1 MLGTGNMR
9 HGGARDRKQ
18 PGHLL
23 PIDLRDS
30 RSERKLEAT
39 IQIAGSLAILRVSA
53 YNFRCNGRS
62 ARRVPAARRPR
73 SHMSS
78 LKEYHRKRQFE
89 DTPEPRGAV
98 APPQAERARFVVQKH
113 DATRL
118 HYDFRLEV
126 DGVLKSWA
134 VPKGPSLNP
143 DDKRLAME
151 VEDHPLDYAN
161 FEGVIPKGNYGA
173 GPVMVWDAGYFA
185 PGGDI
190 HAMLRKGDLK
200 FTLHGEKLRGEFA
213 LVRIKS
219 PQDPKGKPW
228 LLIKHRDEAA
238 DPHWRIDQ
246 HDGSVLS
253 GRTLA
258 EIEAGI
264 EGSGGRDP
272 LDPAS
277 LDGARRAPTPTEV
290 RPMLATLADKP
301 FSDPNW
307 LFEIKWDGVRAL
319 AWIRDG
325 KLELRSRT
333 ARTVTSVYPE
343 LQRLPENLAR
353 HTLLLDGEIVALD
366 SSGRSDFGRL
376 QNRMNVARPS
386 PELVRGTPVIFYFF
400 DVLYSDG
407 YDLRHVALVDRKEF
421 LRALLGENNRES
433 LFRFSD
439 HQIEHGKELFEA
451 AKEQGLEGILAKFTR
466 SFYSETRDSDWLKIK
481 ITRDLDAVIGGY
493 TDPRRSREFFG
504 ALLLGLYRGES
515 LEFIGGVGTGFDREK
530 LQDIYDRI
538 KEHATGKCPFSVTP
552 KTSEPA
558 HWLKPQLVA
567 KVKYANWTHDEHL
580 RAPVFLGIEDDRAP
594 EDCRFEN
601 EQPASS
607 AEVRAHVHEA
617 PPRSAVHSVESTSAP
632 EAADLSDGSVVEREI
647 MENKAESLTLDFG
660 GKRVKLTHLNK
671 VYFPESGYTKRMVL
685 AYYAR
690 VASAMLPFLQD
701 RPLVL
706 RRYPD
711 GIIGEAFFQ
720 KEVGRGVPDWIDT
733 ATVYSDERGAEMQYF
748 VANDLAALLYL
759 TNLGCIDHNPWSS
772 RRDDLEH
779 PDYVFFDLDP
789 SDGTDFSTVVAVGRA
804 VLDVLART
812 GLKVYIKTSGATGL
826 HIYIPLEHGYTYEQV
841 RTFGSIVGRLAAANV
856 PEMVTQ
862 ERIVVKRK
870 PGTVLIDAE
879 QNAYGRPLATVYSVR
894 AFPGAPVSTPISPRE
909 LRPSLKP
916 SELNIKTVPADFKK
930 RQALWADFW
939 ENPQDLA
946 PALERLA
953 QAANGRRRSS

>member
-1 MLGTGNMR
+1 
-9 HGGARDRKQ
+9 
-18 PGHLL
+18 
-23 PIDLRDS
+23 
-30 RSERKLEAT
+30 
-39 IQIAGSLAILRVSA
+39 
-53 YNFRCNGRS
+53 
-62 ARRVPAARRPR
+62 
-73 SHMSS
+73 MSS
-78 LKEYHRKRQFE
+78 LKEYHRKREFE
-89 DTPEPRGAV
+89 VTPEPRGSL
-98 APPQAERARFVVQKH
+98 APEPAERARFVVQKH

-118 HYDFRLEV
+118 HYDFRLEI

-151 VEDHPLDYAN
+151 TEDHPLDYGS

-173 GPVMVWDAGYFA
+173 GPVMVWDAGYFE

-190 HAMLRKGDLK
+190 HAMLQKGDLK
-200 FTLHGEKLRGEFA
+200 FTLHGKKLKGEFA

-228 LLIKHRDEAA
+228 LMIKHRDEAA

-246 HDGSVLS
+246 HDGSVLT

-264 EGSGGRDP
+264 EGSGGRNP

-277 LDGARRAPTPTEV
+277 LDGARRAPIPSEV

-301 FSDPNW
+301 FSDPDW

-333 ARTVTSVYPE
+333 ARTVTSIYPE
-343 LQRLPENLAR
+343 LQRLPESLAR

-376 QNRMNVARPS
+376 QNRMNVAKPS
-386 PELVRGTPVIFYFF
+386 PELVRSTPVIFYFF
-400 DVLYSDG
+400 DVLYCDG
-407 YDLRHVALVDRKEF
+407 YDLRHVALIDRKDF
-421 LRALLGENNRES
+421 LRALLGDDTRES

-439 HQIEHGKELFEA
+439 HQLEHGKELFEA
-451 AKEQGLEGILAKFTR
+451 AKEQGLEGILAKYTR
-466 SFYSETRDSDWLKIK
+466 SVYSEARGPDWLKIK
-481 ITRDLDAVIGGY
+481 ITRDLEAVIGGY
-493 TDPRRSREFFG
+493 TDPRRSREFLG
-504 ALLLGLYRGES
+504 ALLVGLYRGES
-515 LEFIGGVGTGFDREK
+515 LEFIGGVGTGFDSDK
-530 LQDIYDRI
+530 LQEIYDRI
-538 KEHATGKCPFSVTP
+538 REYVEKECPFHVTP

-558 HWLKPQLVA
+558 HWLRPELVA
-567 KVKYANWTHDEHL
+567 KVKFANWTHDEHL
-580 RAPVFLGIEDDRAP
+580 RAPVFVAIEDDRAP

-601 EQPASS
+601 ERATS
-607 AEVRAHVHEA
+607 AAKVRAHVREA
-617 PPRSAVHSVESTSAP
+617 PARP
-632 EAADLSDGSVVEREI
+632 AAQEREAPDESSDI
-647 MENKAESLTLDFG
+647 ERELLENKAESLTLEFG
-660 GKRVKLTHLNK
+660 GRRVKLTHLNK
-671 VYFPESGYTKRMVL
+671 VYFPEGGYTKRMLL

-690 VASAMLPFLQD
+690 VAPLMLPFLRD

-711 GIIGEAFFQ
+711 GITGEAFFQ
-720 KEVGRGVPDWIDT
+720 KDVGRGAPDWIDT

-772 RRDDLEH
+772 RRDDLDH

-789 SDGTDFSTVVAVGRA
+789 SDGTAFATVVEVGRA

-812 GLKVYIKTSGATGL
+812 GLRVYIKTSGATGL
-826 HIYIPLEHGYTYEQV
+826 HIYLPLEQGYTYEQV
-841 RTFGSIVGRLAAANV
+841 RTFGSIVGRLAAASV
-856 PEMVTQ
+856 PELVTQ
-862 ERIVVKRK
+862 ERIVAKRK

-894 AFPGAPVSTPISPRE
+894 AFPGAPVSTPIAPRE

-916 SELNIKTVPADFKK
+916 SALNITTVPPELKT
-930 RQALWADFW
+930 RQELWSDFW

-953 QAANGRRRSS
+953 ETANRPRRSS

>member
-1 MLGTGNMR
+1 
-9 HGGARDRKQ
+9 
-18 PGHLL
+18 
-23 PIDLRDS
+23 
-30 RSERKLEAT
+30 
-39 IQIAGSLAILRVSA
+39 
-53 YNFRCNGRS
+53 
-62 ARRVPAARRPR
+62 
-73 SHMSS
+73 MSS

-89 DTPEPRGAV
+89 DTPEPKGSV
-98 APPQAERARFVVQKH
+98 APDSAARARFVVQKH

-118 HYDFRLEV
+118 HYDFRLEI

-151 VEDHPLDYAN
+151 VEDHPLDYAS

-173 GPVMVWDAGYFA
+173 GPVMLWDAGYFE
-185 PGGDI
+185 PTGDV
-190 HAMLRKGDLK
+190 HAMLQKGDLK
-200 FTLHGEKLRGEFA
+200 FTLHGEKLKGEFA

-246 HDGSVLS
+246 HDGSVS
-253 GRTLA
+253 TGRTLK

-264 EGSGGRDP
+264 AASGGRDP
-272 LDPAS
+272 LDPAT
-277 LDGARRAPTPTEV
+277 LDGARRAPMPSEV
-290 RPMLATLADKP
+290 RPMLATLVDKP
-301 FSDPNW
+301 FSDPDW
-307 LFEIKWDGVRAL
+307 LFEVKWDGVRAL

-333 ARTVTSVYPE
+333 SRTVTSTYPE
-343 LQRLPENLAR
+343 LQRLPDRLAS

-366 SSGRSDFGRL
+366 PSGRSDFGRL

-386 PELVRGTPVIFYFF
+386 PEQVRGTPVIFYLF
-400 DVLYSDG
+400 DILYCDG
-407 YDLRHVALVDRKEF
+407 YDLRHVALIDRKEF
-421 LRALLGENNRES
+421 LRALLGENGPETP
-433 LFRFSD
+433 FRYSD
-439 HQIEHGKELFEA
+439 HFLEQGKELFEA
-451 AKEQGLEGILAKFTR
+451 ARAQKLEGILAKYTR
-466 SFYSETRDSDWLKIK
+466 GFYSETRSTDWLKIK
-481 ITRDLDAVIGGY
+481 ILQDLYAVVGGY
-493 TDPRRSREFFG
+493 TEPRRSREFFG

-515 LEFIGGVGTGFDREK
+515 LEFIGGVGTGFDQDK
-530 LQDIYDRI
+530 LRTIYDRI
-538 KEHATGKCPFSVTP
+538 TPLNARESPFNVTP

-558 HWLKPQLVA
+558 HWLKPALVA
-567 KVKYANWTHDEHL
+567 KVKYSNWTHDGHL
-580 RAPVFLGIEDDRAP
+580 RAPVFLGLEDRAP
-594 EDCRFEN
+594 EECRFED
-601 EQPASS
+601 EQATSSAGVRAQVRQAPARSAAASSAVPASS
-607 AEVRAHVHEA
+607 EGG
-617 PPRSAVHSVESTSAP
+617 
-632 EAADLSDGSVVEREI
+632 DVEREL
-647 MENKAESLTLDFG
+647 MENKAESLSLDLG
-660 GKRVKLTHLNK
+660 GKRVKFTHLNK
-671 VYFPESGYTKRMVL
+671 VYFPESGYTKRMLL

-690 VASAMLPFLQD
+690 VAQFMLPFLED

-711 GIIGEAFFQ
+711 GITGEAFFQ
-720 KEVGRGVPDWIDT
+720 KEVGRGIPEWIDT
-733 ATVYSDERGAEMQYF
+733 ATVYSEERGAEMQYF

-789 SDGTDFSTVVAVGRA
+789 SEGTEFSAVVEVGKA
-804 VLDVLART
+804 VLDVLKHT

-826 HIYIPLEHGYTYEQV
+826 HMYIPLERGYTYEQV
-841 RTFGSIVGRLAAANV
+841 RTFGAIVGHLASAAV
-856 PEMVTQ
+856 PELVTH
-862 ERIVVKRK
+862 ERIVAKRK
-870 PGTVLIDAE
+870 AGTVLIDAE

-894 AFPGAPVSTPISPRE
+894 AFPGAPVSAPIAPRE

-916 SELNIKTVPADFKK
+916 ADLNIKTVPAELKK

-946 PALERLA
+946 PALERLSSKA
-953 QAANGRRRSS
+953 SRPRRSS

>member
-1 MLGTGNMR
+1 
-9 HGGARDRKQ
+9 
-18 PGHLL
+18 
-23 PIDLRDS
+23 
-30 RSERKLEAT
+30 
-39 IQIAGSLAILRVSA
+39 
-53 YNFRCNGRS
+53 
-62 ARRVPAARRPR
+62 
-73 SHMSS
+73 MSS

-89 DTPEPRGAV
+89 VTPEPRGSV
-98 APPQAERARFVVQKH
+98 APEAAERARFVVQKH

-118 HYDFRLEV
+118 HYDFRLEI

-151 VEDHPLDYAN
+151 TEDHPLDYAS

-173 GPVMVWDAGYFA
+173 GPVMVWDAGYFETS
-185 PGGDI
+185 GDL
-190 HAMLRKGDLK
+190 HAMLQKGDLK
-200 FTLHGEKLRGEFA
+200 FTLHGEKLKGEFA

-228 LLIKHRDEAA
+228 LMIKHRDEAA
-238 DPHWRIDQ
+238 DPHWRVDQ
-246 HDGSVLS
+246 HDGSVLT

-264 EGSGGRDP
+264 EGSGGRNP
-272 LDPAS
+272 LDPSS
-277 LDGARRAPTPTEV
+277 LDGARQASMPSEV

-301 FSDPNW
+301 FSDPEW

-343 LQRLPENLAR
+343 LQRLPESLTR

-386 PELVRGTPVIFYFF
+386 PELVRSTPVIFYLF
-400 DVLYSDG
+400 DVLYCDG
-407 YDLRHVALVDRKEF
+407 YDLRHVALIDRKQL
-421 LRALLGENNRES
+421 LRALLGEASRES

-439 HQIEHGKELFEA
+439 HQIEHGRELFEA
-451 AKEQGLEGILAKFTR
+451 ARDQGLEGILAKYTR
-466 SFYSETRDSDWLKIK
+466 SFYSETRGADWLKIK

-515 LEFIGGVGTGFDREK
+515 LEFIGGVGTGFDRDK

-538 KEHATGKCPFSVTP
+538 KGYGAKDCPFRIKP
-552 KTSEPA
+552 KTGEPA
-558 HWLKPQLVA
+558 HWLRPELVA

-580 RAPVFLGIEDDRAP
+580 RAPVFVMIEDDRAP
-594 EDCRFEN
+594 EECRFEN
-601 EQPASS
+601 EQAASS
-607 AEVRAHVHEA
+607 AEVRARVA
-617 PPRSAVHSVESTSAP
+617 PARP
-632 EAADLSDGSVVEREI
+632 AAQARDTEDRNGDIEREL

-660 GKRVKLTHLNK
+660 GRRVKLTHLNK
-671 VYFPESGYTKRMVL
+671 VYFPESGYTKRMLL

-690 VASAMLPFLQD
+690 VAPLMLPFLEE

-711 GIIGEAFFQ
+711 GITGEAFFQ
-720 KEVGRGVPDWIDT
+720 KEIGRGAPDWIDT

-772 RRDDLEH
+772 RRDDLDH

-789 SDGTDFSTVVAVGRA
+789 SDGTDFATVVAVGKA
-804 VLDVLART
+804 VLDVLGRT
-812 GLKVYIKTSGATGL
+812 GLKAYIKTSGATGL
-826 HIYIPLEHGYTYEQV
+826 HIYIPLEEGYTYDQV
-841 RTFGSIVGRLAAANV
+841 RAFGSIVGRLAAASV

-862 ERIVVKRK
+862 ERIVAKRK

-894 AFPGAPVSTPISPRE
+894 AFPGAPVSTPIAPE
-909 LRPSLKP
+909 L
-916 SELNIKTVPADFKK
+916 KK
-930 RQALWADFW
+930 RRALWADFW

-953 QAANGRRRSS
+953 SGANRPRRSP